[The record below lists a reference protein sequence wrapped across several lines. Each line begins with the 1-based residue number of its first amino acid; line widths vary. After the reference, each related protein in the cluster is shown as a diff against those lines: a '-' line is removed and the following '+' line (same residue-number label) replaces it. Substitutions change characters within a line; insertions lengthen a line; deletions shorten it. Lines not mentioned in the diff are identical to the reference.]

1 MPSRSDSGFG
11 NEADVPFCRSCDAR
25 REDRMRRPPCPSA
38 GRSPCWSILVGT
50 VVLMALMGGGACSG
64 GSNSESTSPAY
75 WPTDGWRT
83 STPEEQG
90 VDSESLLQMLDHIS
104 ESNLNIHSLLI
115 IRHGYVVLDAYFYP
129 FAPQTKHDLASV
141 TKSFTSTLIGI
152 AIEKGYIKG
161 VEQPV
166 LDLFPGQTIANVDEN
181 KKMLTVQ
188 DLLTMRS
195 GFECINVPTELTL
208 QQMMQSA
215 NWVQFT
221 LDLPM
226 AEKPGTRFNYCSSNV
241 HLLSGI
247 VSQTT
252 GMNALDFARKCLFG
266 PLGVNDVSWPVDSQ
280 GNTYGWGNL
289 SLTPRDLA
297 KLGYLY
303 LRGGEWDDQQ
313 VLDSEYAKAA
323 IASHGSVPVDMEG
336 TDWSYG
342 YLWWVKDTFSA
353 ARGRGGQYLYL
364 VPDKD
369 IVIVVTA
376 AESKDFAA
384 FAENLLLSFIVP
396 AAESETP
403 LLANPDSAALLES
416 RVQQAA
422 APPEAGSPSTLP
434 EMARKI
440 SGRTYELPE
449 ALIRFNE
456 KSFSLD
462 FSGQDTALLRFGDSK
477 EYSVGLDN
485 AYRFMPG
492 LYDLPAGLKGSWESD
507 NDFVLHYDEIAN
519 VNHWKFTFTFQG
531 EGDQVTVKEEELTG
545 LISPP
550 MTVEGRAY

>member
-1 MPSRSDSGFG
+1 M
-11 NEADVPFCRSCDAR
+11 
-25 REDRMRRPPCPSA
+25 
-38 GRSPCWSILVGT
+38 
-50 VVLMALMGGGACSG
+50 
-64 GSNSESTSPAY
+64 
-75 WPTDGWRT
+75 
-83 STPEEQG
+83 
-90 VDSESLLQMLDHIS
+90 DSESLVQMLDHIS
-104 ESNLNIHSLLI
+104 ASDVNIHSLLI

-141 TKSFTSTLIGI
+141 TKSFTATLIGI
-152 AIEKGYIKG
+152 AIDKGYVKG

-181 KKMLTVQ
+181 KKMLTVR

-226 AEKPGTRFNYCSSNV
+226 AEKPGTSFNYCSSNV

-247 VSQTT
+247 ISRTT
-252 GMNALDFARKCLFG
+252 GMNALDFAKKYLLG
-266 PLGVNDVSWPVDSQ
+266 PLGINDVSWPVDSQ
-280 GNTYGWGNL
+280 GNTYGWGSL

-323 IASHGSVPVDMEG
+323 RAAHGSVPVDMEG

-342 YLWWVKDTFSA
+342 YLWWVKPNTYTA
-353 ARGRGGQYLYL
+353 ARGRGGQFLYI

-369 IVIVVTA
+369 IVVVVTA
-376 AESKDFAA
+376 AEGKDFVA
-384 FAENLLLSFIVP
+384 FAETLLMSFVVP

-403 LLANPDSAALLES
+403 LPANPDSAALLES
-416 RVQQAA
+416 RVQRAA
-422 APPEAGSPSTLP
+422 APEAGSPSPLP

-440 SGRTYELPE
+440 SGRRYELSDR
-449 ALIRFNE
+449 LIRFNE
-456 KSFSLD
+456 ESFSLD
-462 FSGQDTALLRFGDSK
+462 FSGQDAALLSIGDSRQ
-477 EYSVGLDN
+477 YSVGLDN
-485 AYRFMPG
+485 AYRFVPG
-492 LYDLPAGLKGSWESD
+492 LGGLPAGVKGSWESD
-507 NDFVLHYDEIAN
+507 NGFVLYFDEIAN
-519 VNHWKFTFTFQG
+519 VNHWRFTFTFQG
-531 EGDQVTVKEEELTG
+531 EGDQVTVLEEELTG
-545 LISPP
+545 LIGPR
-550 MTVEGRAY
+550 TVEGRA